1 MIDENASLIQIF
13 EYKEKAA
20 DKYNRKF
27 LTKEEAEQF
36 LKEREANANDLPQSN
51 NHS

>member
-27 LTKEEAEQF
+27 LTKEEAERALK
-36 LKEREANANDLPQSN
+36 LKERESNA
-51 NHS
+51 